1 MNIPLNSKN
10 ILPIVNIGIIL
21 LLLLVTIFK
30 KGDLQV
36 VNGQLGFF
44 TDKLNSI
51 EQMQQEIA
59 QKDTLLSSIKKE
71 NEQIQQYLL
80 RQYEIQTIKF
90 NKQHAEFITLQE
102 KLKMLNVKLDN
113 LNSTIAISVSKT
125 DSSFIKLIADTT
137 QISKDSVFVFNSY
150 SFVDTSKHLKLSGN
164 VDLQKKEIFFNYGYN
179 ANYEIITSYEKDG
192 LFGRRKLI
200 ANLISDDPNS
210 VINLKSIYI
219 KQRQP
224 KISIGLGIGGG
235 IGYVNNKFKM
245 LPTIQIAIYKPI
257 INIY

>member
-10 ILPIVNIGIIL
+10 ILPIVNIGIML

-30 KGDLQV
+30 KGDLQMV
-36 VNGQLGFF
+36 DGQLGFF

-51 EQMQQEIA
+51 EQMQQEMA

-90 NKQHAEFITLQE
+90 NKQHAEFIALQE

-125 DSSFIKLIADTT
+125 DSSFIKLIADSTHL
-137 QISKDSVFVFNSY
+137 SKDSVFVFNSY
-150 SFVDTSKHLKLSGN
+150 SFKDTSKHLKLSGN
-164 VDLQKKEIFFNYGYN
+164 IDLQKKEMFFNYGYN

-200 ANLISDDPNS
+200 ANLISDDPYS
-210 VINLKSIYI
+210 IVTLKSIYI

-224 KISIGLGIGGG
+224 KLSIGLGVGGG
-235 IGYVNNKFKM
+235 VGYVNNKFK
-245 LPTIQIAIYKPI
+245 LIPTIQVGIYKPI
-257 INIY
+257 VNIY